1 MSAEIKNRS
10 ALHEILKGS
19 LVATLLSVLFV
30 LLFALIARL
39 AGIAVE
45 TVPAVNTAIKIISVF
60 LAVMLSVKTPVGCY
74 LKGLGIGLG
83 FAVLSNI
90 IFGLL
95 GGSFSFA
102 GLITD
107 VAIACAV
114 GLVAGII
121 AVNRKK
127 Q

>member
-60 LAVMLSVKTPVGCY
+60 LAVMLSVKTPVGGY
-74 LKGLGIGLG
+74 LKGLGIGLS